1 MKDINHIPK
10 EIIVETVILLSM
22 IVFAVQFLVAKS
34 KDEREE
40 NGPEPSENYE
50 EMIREMNEHRIS
62 IGAEPIRTIRRK

>member
-1 MKDINHIPK
+1 M
-10 EIIVETVILLSM
+10 ETILLLSM

-50 EMIREMNEHRIS
+50 EMIREMNKHRTS
-62 IGAEPIRTIRRK
+62 IGAEPIRSITRK